1 VNTGLFHLYMALF
14 LRVCKAL
21 PSDYG
26 ALLTIYRS
34 LLREYR
40 ALSIVYG
47 ALFESM

>member
-1 VNTGLFHLYMALF
+1 MNTGLFHLYMALF

-21 PSDYG
+21 PSDYR

-40 ALSIVYG
+40 AFSIVYG